1 MIAMNKYTA
10 IIVLLFALG
19 LSACF
24 SDVKKDSIAN
34 LSSIPENGEA
44 ELLQIAPVAEKP
56 LQIDKNTVPKA
67 VNSGSSGSFGELDM
81 EQYFSKIDK
90 AWETGP
96 EKGFLAIPSVGAM
109 FKTGSSELLDY
120 YKEMLDEFVSL
131 YKETD
136 GTSKI
141 LIEGYS
147 SNNGKETVKNPQLS
161 KQRAIAVANYLQ
173 EKGISSKVF
182 EVKAYANKKV
192 SSGIFAKDKS
202 CSGASCFR
210 RVDVSI
216 KN

>member
-1 MIAMNKYTA
+1 MNNKY
-10 IIVLLFALG
+10 LFLFISFFSIG
-19 LSACF
+19 LVACS
-24 SDVKKDSIAN
+24 SDVKKDMLDSFSDI
-34 LSSIPENGEA
+34 SENSEA
-44 ELLQIAPVAEKP
+44 ELLPTASIAEKR
-56 LQIDKNTVPKA
+56 LQIDKNAVPKA
-67 VNSGSSGSFGELDM
+67 VKASDAFGELDR

-96 EKGFLAIPSVGAM
+96 EKGFLAIPSVGTM
-109 FKTGSSELLDY
+109 FRTGSIELLDY
-120 YKEMLDEFVSL
+120 YKEMLNEFVSL
-131 YKETD
+131 YRETD

-192 SSGIFAKDKS
+192 SSGIFANDKG